1 MNSQVR
7 DASLFYYTSTLEKEL
22 CLLYSWL
29 YWIQIVLSKNCMV
42 QHPNA
47 SVRCIYSIVIQDK
60 QSNGSFTWNNSID
73 STIHSLY
80 SSKYYSY
87 MFQTHSFKHQ
97 FSTKCESIMFDKRYY
112 TISHHCYAQSN
123 TTHIILIIQ
132 YFSYGCIHID
142 SNCSMWMKNKRLWLI
157 EAEQNT
163 IWKQS

>member
-29 YWIQIVLSKNCMV
+29 YWIQIVLSKNCVV

-97 FSTKCESIMFDKRYY
+97 FSTKCESIMFDKGYY
-112 TISHHCYAQSN
+112 LTSLLCSIKYNTHHPLYP
-123 TTHIILIIQ
+123 ILLVMVV
-132 YFSYGCIHID
+132 FT
-142 SNCSMWMKNKRLWLI
+142 LI
-157 EAEQNT
+157 PIVQCEARDCDW
-163 IWKQS
+163 WKQNRTLFEHF

>member
-97 FSTKCESIMFDKRYY
+97 FSTKCESIMFDRILSHIIAMLNQMQYIL
-112 TISHHCYAQSN
+112 ISVSN
-123 TTHIILIIQ
+123 TV
-132 YFSYGCIHID
+132 FGYGCIHID